1 MLGIDLEFI
10 EDESTLISHP
20 IFFLVSHK
28 NVFFFYKFKQPKLIS
43 KQ

>member
-20 IFFLVSHK
+20 IPFLKEQGKIYIFFNKLNKTIFFFL
-28 NVFFFYKFKQPKLIS
+28 
-43 KQ
+43 